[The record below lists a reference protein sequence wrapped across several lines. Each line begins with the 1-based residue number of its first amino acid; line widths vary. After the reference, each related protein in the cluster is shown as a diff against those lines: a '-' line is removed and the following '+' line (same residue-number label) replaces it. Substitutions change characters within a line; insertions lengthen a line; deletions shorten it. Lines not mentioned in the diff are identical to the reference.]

1 MTQRK
6 SSACARIGA
15 LICLGLCLTGTALP
29 VRADPVRDRD
39 SGARLLEIRQEK
51 EAMMRERE
59 ARRARDPAAS
69 RSAAA
74 REAVPRRTPSPAT
87 AEPSKSQVRLPTPA
101 AASVLTPW
109 ATDLVPAP
117 NLPVAASL
125 PLARPLPVTGGPQD
139 RVTLADLKDHLQA
152 TPDDVLLQRDRLFV
166 LDLVAALLSPGQQ
179 GGTSGRR

>member
-29 VRADPVRDRD
+29 VQADPVRDRD
-39 SGARLLEIRQEK
+39 AGARLLEMRREK

-59 ARRARDPAAS
+59 ARRTRDPAAS
-69 RSAAA
+69 RSETP
-74 REAVPRRTPSPAT
+74 REIVPKRTSLPAT
-87 AEPSKSQVRLPTPA
+87 AEPNKSQVRLPASA
-101 AASVLTPW
+101 ADPVLTPG
-109 ATDLVPAP
+109 ATDLVPTP

-125 PLARPLPVTGGPQD
+125 PLTQPLPATGGPQD
-139 RVTLADLKDHLQA
+139 KVTLADLKGRMQA